1 MNRLLLGILL
11 TLLLPLSIRAQEVLV
26 YETEIPILIDR
37 EDNDLFE
44 IRVDSPNGGLFNNL
58 TLALSKDVHLEDIHA
73 LKLYY
78 AGTESAVRKEQDAT
92 RPALEYVP
100 RNEAGKTRKANLTY
114 SILKSEATPL
124 THDVTLSANQQLF
137 PGTNYFWVSIAMKPG
152 ASILNK
158 ITADISSIH
167 INGIKT
173 PFTRKNKVRTHY
185 LGVGVRHAGDD
196 GSAAYRIPGIAT
208 TLQGTLLGVY
218 DIRWNSSKDLQEFI
232 EIGVSRST
240 DKGQTWEPMRIAMTM
255 ADEGSLP
262 KAQNGVGD
270 PAILVD
276 ETTGTIWVVA
286 AYAHGQGRGASW
298 TSSQPGMDADHT
310 CQLLMVKSE
319 DDGKTWSKPIN
330 LTEQLKSPEWHYLL
344 QGPGRGIT
352 MSNGTLVFAGQFI
365 DAQRVPNACIMYS
378 KDHGKTWD
386 ISKLARTNTTE
397 AQVAELEPG
406 VLMLNMRDNRGG
418 SRAVSTTTDMGESWY
433 EHKSS
438 RSALKEPICMA
449 SLISVK
455 AKDNI
460 LGKDLLL
467 FSNPN
472 HTKQRQ
478 DITIK
483 ISFDG
488 GYTWP
493 EESQIKLDA
502 EPGWGYSCLTMIDRE
517 TVGILYE
524 SSAAQ
529 MTFQAIKLRDFI
541 H

>member
-1 MNRLLLGILL
+1 MNRLLLVA
-11 TLLLPLSIRAQEVLV
+11 LLLLAPFSLGAQNVLV
-26 YETEIPILIDR
+26 HETETPILIDR

-44 IRVDSPNGGLFNNL
+44 IRIDSPEGGIFNDI
-58 TLALSKDVHLEDIHA
+58 TLALSEDVRLEDIKA

-78 AGTESAVRKEQDAT
+78 AGTESAVRKEPDAT
-92 RPALEYVP
+92 RPAVEYVP
-100 RNEAGKTRKANLTY
+100 RNEAGKTRKANPTY
-114 SILKSEATPL
+114 SILKCETSPL

-137 PGTNYFWVSIAMKPG
+137 PGTNYFWVSIAMKPRT
-152 ASILNK
+152 SILNK
-158 ITADISSIH
+158 ITADVSAVTL
-167 INGIKT
+167 NGART
-173 PFTRKNKVRTHY
+173 PFTYKNKVRTHY
-185 LGVGVRHAGDD
+185 LGIGVRHAGDD
-196 GSAAYRIPGIAT
+196 GSAAFRIPGIAT
-208 TLQGTLLGVY
+208 TRQGTLLGVY
-218 DIRWNSSKDLQEFI
+218 DIRWNNSKDLQEFI

-240 DKGQTWEPMRIAMTM
+240 DKGQTWEAMRIAMSM

-286 AYAHGQGRGASW
+286 AYAHGQGHGASW
-298 TSSQPGMDADHT
+298 TSSQPGMDANHT

-319 DDGKTWSKPIN
+319 DDGQTWSKPIN
-330 LTEQLKSPEWHYLL
+330 ITKQLKWPEWHYLL

-352 MSNGTLVFAGQFI
+352 MSNGTLVFASQYI
-365 DAQRVPNACIMYS
+365 DANRVPNAGIMYS
-378 KDHGKTWD
+378 KDHGKTWH
-386 ISKLARTNTTE
+386 IGKAARSNTTE

-418 SRAVSTTTDMGESWY
+418 ARAVSTTTDMGESWE

-438 RSALKEPICMA
+438 RTALKEPVCMA

-460 LGKDLLL
+460 LGKDLLI

-472 HTKQRQ
+472 HTERRK

-488 GYTWP
+488 GYTWS
-493 EESQIKLDA
+493 EENQIKLDA
-502 EPGWGYSCLTMIDRE
+502 EPGWGYSCLTLIDRE

-524 SSAAQ
+524 SSAAH